1 MSLIKHKSEENLEA
15 AKILNNNR
23 KFTSSVHCSYY
34 AILQMMK
41 YALSAKC
48 DISYEKQNEMREKD
62 SHIYIRDEVLYQLSN
77 IKVKT
82 SIKRTF
88 DAAKALRKKADYLE
102 AKIEDEDS
110 IGLYEE
116 AEALINKLKK
126 EFVL

>member
-41 YALSAKC
+41 YVLSAKC